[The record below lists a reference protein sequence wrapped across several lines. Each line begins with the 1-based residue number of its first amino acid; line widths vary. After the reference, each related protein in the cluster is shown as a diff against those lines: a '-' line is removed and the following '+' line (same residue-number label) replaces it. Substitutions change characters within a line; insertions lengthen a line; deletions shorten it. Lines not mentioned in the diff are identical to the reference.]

1 MSRKIHNVQFLILH
15 EIASVRS
22 IYRNTP
28 GLFGE
33 MATSISY
40 YWMYYALLER
50 HKCVPRLFNKVQ
62 PFSSN
67 VEQALALIRLLLM
80 LCDNKRKAGLTM

>member
-1 MSRKIHNVQFLILH
+1 
-15 EIASVRS
+15 
-22 IYRNTP
+22 
-28 GLFGE
+28 
-33 MATSISY
+33 
-40 YWMYYALLER
+40 MYYALLER